1 MSTVRRVF
9 FYVLAL
15 VTLGILSAGLI
26 NLLSLSF
33 DAILAR
39 FTLAQVGD
47 LRQQLSLGIAMVV
60 IGGPL
65 WFLFWSM
72 IQRHAERD
80 ADESG
85 STLRAFYL
93 NLVLIVSA
101 IVTVFTLYT
110 LLAWLL
116 TGLRAD
122 QFSPGSTAILIVSAA
137 VWYYHRFI
145 SEKEGYHSP
154 VARTVRRWYVY
165 TLSAIGLIWLSIG
178 IVQIVNQAVVSLP
191 IWQGEIIRA
200 GFWNSGTQG
209 SLAGIMTG
217 GLTWAF
223 FWFYTARD
231 DISSAL
237 RQVYFYLLT
246 ILGSAIAG
254 LTALIVSVYKM
265 LYWFMG
271 GDRDVANYF
280 QFLGWSIPTIL
291 VAFFIWFYHLRIA
304 EEESAIEQHY
314 ISARRVHY
322 YLMSFLGLGT
332 LIAGLIIIL
341 GIPLDSIINS
351 LMQQTVVEEPGW
363 WNNHLSLSLA
373 MLAVSIPI
381 WLYYWS
387 RIIDMA
393 EKDGADERPA
403 RSRRIY
409 IYVIIGASVVMLAAD
424 LVNIV
429 YQLLNGMLIG
439 DLGID
444 VLRNMKWSLQTV
456 FIAIPVLIYH
466 LDIARKDQK
475 LGSENLAARKNV
487 TVLVVD
493 RKSPVIALIEGRL
506 GYKVRVSQ
514 YVGELPGDVPQLSEG
529 DVERLVSQIQ
539 ASAAG
544 NVMLVLLDR
553 NIMVLPY
560 K

>member
-9 FYVLAL
+9 LYVLAL

-33 DAILAR
+33 DAILSK
-39 FTLAQVGD
+39 FTIAQVGD

-65 WFLFWSM
+65 WFLFWSL
-72 IQRHAERD
+72 IQRHAGRD

-85 STLRAFYL
+85 SALRAFYL
-93 NLVLIVSA
+93 NFVLIVSA
-101 IVTVFTLYT
+101 FVTVFTLYMF
-110 LLAWLL
+110 LAWLL

-122 QFSPGSTAILIVSAA
+122 QFSPGSTATFIVAAA
-137 VWYYHRFI
+137 VWYYHLLI
-145 SEKEGYHSP
+145 SEKEGYHTQ

-165 TLSAIGLIWLSIG
+165 ILSATGLIWLFIG
-178 IVQIVNQAVVSLP
+178 IVQIVNQAFVSLP
-191 IWQGEIIRA
+191 VWQGDIVRA
-200 GFWNSGTQG
+200 GFWNSATRG
-209 SLAGIMTG
+209 SLAGILTG
-217 GLTWAF
+217 GLTWGY
-223 FWFYTARD
+223 FWFYAARD
-231 DISSAL
+231 DVNSSL

-254 LTALIVSVYKM
+254 LTALIITLYRT
-265 LYWFMG
+265 LYWFLG

-280 QFLGWSIPTIL
+280 QYLGWSIPTIL
-291 VAFFIWFYHLRIA
+291 VAFFIWSYHLRVA
-304 EEESAIEQHY
+304 GEESAVERSQV
-314 ISARRVHY
+314 SVRRVHY
-322 YLMSFLGLGT
+322 YLMSLLGLGT
-332 LIAGLIIIL
+332 LIAGLIILL

-351 LMQQTVVEEPGW
+351 LMQQTVVEEQGW
-363 WNNHLSLSLA
+363 WNNRLSLSLA

-381 WLYYWS
+381 WLYYWT
-387 RIIDMA
+387 RIIDMT
-393 EKDGADERPA
+393 EKDGADERRA

-409 IYVIIGASVVMLAAD
+409 IYGIIGASVVMLVAD

-429 YQLLNGMLIG
+429 YQLLNGVLIG

-444 VLRNMKWSLQTV
+444 VLRNMRWSLQTV

-466 LDIARKDQK
+466 LGIAGKDQK

-487 TVLVVD
+487 TVLVGD
-493 RKSPVIALIEGRL
+493 RKSPVIELIEGKL

-514 YVGELPGDVPQLSEG
+514 YVGELPGAVPQLSGE
-529 DVERLVSQIQ
+529 DVDRLVSQIQ
-539 ASAAG
+539 AAAAG
-544 NVMLVLLDR
+544 NVMLVLLER
-553 NIMVLPY
+553 NILVLPY

>member
-1 MSTVRRVF
+1 VSTVRRVF
-9 FYVLAL
+9 LYVLAL
-15 VTLGILSAGLI
+15 ITLGILSAGLI

-33 DAILAR
+33 DAILAS

-85 STLRAFYL
+85 SALRAFYL

-101 IVTVFTLYT
+101 FVTVFTLYE

-122 QFSPGSTAILIVSAA
+122 QFSPGSTATFIVSAS

-145 SEKEGYHSP
+145 SEKEGYHTP
-154 VARTVRRWYVY
+154 VAKTLRRWYVY
-165 TLSAIGLIWLSIG
+165 ILSATGLIWLSIG
-178 IVQIVNQAVVSLP
+178 IVQIVNQAFVSLP
-191 IWQGEIIRA
+191 IWQGEIVRA
-200 GFWNSGTQG
+200 GFWNSGTRN
-209 SLAGIMTG
+209 SLAGILTG
-217 GLTWAF
+217 GLTWTF

-231 DISSAL
+231 DISSSL
-237 RQVYFYLLT
+237 RQVYFYLFM

-254 LTALIVSVYKM
+254 LTALTVTLYRI
-265 LYWFMG
+265 LYWFLG

-280 QFLGWSIPTIL
+280 QYLGWAIPTIL
-291 VAFFIWFYHLRIA
+291 VAFFIWSYHLRIA
-304 EEESAIEQHY
+304 EEESTKERY
-314 ISARRVHY
+314 LVSVRRVHY
-322 YLMSFLGLGT
+322 YLMSVLGLGT
-332 LIAGLIIIL
+332 LIAGLIIML

-351 LMQQTVVEEPGW
+351 LMQQTVVEEQGW

-387 RIIDMA
+387 RIIDMV

-409 IYVIIGASVVMLAAD
+409 IYGIIGASVVMLAAD
-424 LVNIV
+424 LVNII
-429 YQLLNGMLIG
+429 YQLLNGVLTG
-439 DLGID
+439 DPGVDI
-444 VLRNMKWSLQTV
+444 LRNMKWSLQTV

-466 LDIARKDQK
+466 LGIAGKDQK

-487 TVLVVD
+487 TVLVGD
-493 RKSPVIALIEGRL
+493 SKSPVIALIENKL
-506 GYKVRVSQ
+506 GYKVRVSK
-514 YVGELPGDVPQLSEG
+514 YMGEMPGDVPALAEE
-529 DVERLVSQIQ
+529 DVDRLVSQIQ
-539 ASAAG
+539 AAAAG
-544 NVMLVLLDR
+544 NIMLILLER